1 MSKISV
7 TTIAGLTSGGDANT
21 VKIESGDTLAVQSN
35 ATVGGTASI
44 TGNTTVGGT
53 LGVTGVSTLTGNTTV
68 GGTLGVTGVSTLT
81 GNVGIGITP
90 DTISNGKSIQ
100 INRSVINDD
109 DSGDNGFVHIT
120 QNGYYNSAW
129 KYVENGTAEKI
140 SFSQGTIRFD
150 NASSNSS
157 GADASLSWSE
167 RMRMN
172 SSGHLLIGTTSTTPN
187 PGISLQSNGN
197 IGIGNSNGNSGSS
210 FLEFRRNATQIGGVI
225 QSGTTG
231 VSYGTSSD
239 YRLKENVKTDWDATT
254 RLEQLKPSRFNF
266 IADADKTVD
275 GFLAH
280 EVSSIVPEAITGE
293 KDATETYIDDDG
305 KEQTR
310 PVYQII
316 DQSKLVPLLVKA
328 LQEALARIKA
338 LESK

>member
-53 LGVTGVSTLTGNTTV
+53 LGVTGVSTLTGN
-68 GGTLGVTGVSTLT
+68 
-81 GNVGIGITP
+81 VGIGITP

-109 DSGDNGFVHIT
+109 DGGSTHIT

-293 KDATETYIDDDG
+293 KDATETYTDDDG